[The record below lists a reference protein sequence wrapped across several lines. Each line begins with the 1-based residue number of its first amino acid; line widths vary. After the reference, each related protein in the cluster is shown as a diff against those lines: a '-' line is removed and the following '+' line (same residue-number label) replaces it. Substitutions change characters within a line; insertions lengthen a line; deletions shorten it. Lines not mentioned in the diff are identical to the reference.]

1 MTIQQIRKTSL
12 ILLWFLIG
20 GATTQAQV
28 TKPPGVCYEI
38 FVRSFADSN
47 GDGIGDINGITSKLD
62 YLNDLGID
70 AIWLTPFGISPTYH
84 KYDVVDY
91 KQIDP
96 EYGTLADMKN
106 LIAEAHKRN
115 IKIVKDLVVNH
126 TSNQHPWFLEAQK
139 GKDNP
144 YRDYYVWLSPKAID
158 SLGIATREK
167 SGDSWEVN
175 PWHTP
180 QAGGSEKYYG
190 LFWSGMP
197 DLNFDNPKVRE
208 EIYSVAKFWL
218 QEVGI
223 DGFRLDAAKHIY
235 PDWEAEK
242 SQAFWVEFREKVT
255 SYKPDVY
262 LVGEIWTTPDK
273 VAPYFKGL
281 PANFNIDASQTIQ
294 KILGKGEQADLIA
307 QLLNTYTEY
316 KKVNPD
322 FVDATITGNHDQWR
336 IGTAVNGDVNK
347 MKMAAAILLTLPG
360 QPYLYYGEEIG
371 MLGNKPD
378 ENIREPF
385 LWKAKSE
392 DKVRTSWMKPE
403 YSTDEKVKDLEQQK
417 ADPNSIFNYYK
428 KLINLRRSQPALYQ
442 VSPANLA
449 LSGIQ
454 ETDILSFVRP
464 ANSGNL
470 LVIHNTSDQAKTV
483 KLPANYKSAKVI
495 FQSSN
500 LAGLK
505 GGIVK
510 LPAYESVVL
519 K

>member
-1 MTIQQIRKTSL
+1 MTIQIKNAGL
-12 ILLWFLIG
+12 LFLWFLCG
-20 GATTQAQV
+20 GAAAQAQS

-47 GDGIGDINGITSKLD
+47 GDGIGDINGITAKLD
-62 YLNDLGID
+62 YLKELGVD
-70 AIWLTPFGISPTYH
+70 ALWLTPICKSPTYH

-91 KQIDP
+91 KAVDP
-96 EYGTLADMKN
+96 EYGTLADLKN
-106 LIAEAHKRN
+106 LIAEAHKR
-115 IKIVKDLVVNH
+115 KIRIIKDLVVNH

-144 YRDYYVWLSPKAID
+144 YRDYYVWLPQKAID

-175 PWHTP
+175 PWHSIP
-180 QAGGSEKYYG
+180 EANPEKYYG

-197 DLNFDNPKVRE
+197 DLNFDNPKVRN
-208 EIYSVAKFWL
+208 EIYDIARFWL

-235 PDWEAEK
+235 PDWEAGK

-255 SYKPDVY
+255 GYKPDVY

-281 PANFNIDASQTIQ
+281 PANFNIDASLAIQ
-294 KILGKGEQADLIA
+294 KILSKGAQSDLVA
-307 QLLNTYTEY
+307 QLLNTYSEY

-322 FVDATITGNHDQWR
+322 FVDATITGNHDQLR
-336 IGTAVNGDVNK
+336 IGTAVNGDLNK
-347 MKMAAAILLTLPG
+347 MKMAAALLLTLPG
-360 QPYLYYGEEIG
+360 EPYLYYGEEIG

-385 LWKAKSE
+385 LWKAKNE
-392 DKVRTSWMKPE
+392 DKMRTSWMKPAF
-403 YSTDEKVKDLEQQK
+403 STDEKVKNLEAQK
-417 ADPNSIFNYYK
+417 ADPGSLFNYYK
-428 KLINLRRSQPALYQ
+428 KLLQLRHNHQALAQ
-442 VSPANLA
+442 VSPANLMA
-449 LSGIQ
+449 SDIR

-464 ANSGNL
+464 HASGGL
-470 LVIHNTSDQAKTV
+470 LVIHNTGDSEKIIT
-483 KLPANYKSAKVI
+483 LPAAFKSGKLI
-495 FQSSN
+495 FSSDEVTMKEGS
-500 LAGLK
+500 LR
-505 GGIVK
+505 
-510 LPAYESVVL
+510 LPALGTVVV